1 MNAPLSAQG
10 NGYDGL
16 DGHSSMTWG
25 DDFTVL
31 VCRRRRSRRL
41 MRIGPRLVW
50 LLLLLALLPGRW
62 PALVVEGPWQTVA
75 AAYAP
80 CAAPTQGRYCAR
92 VGIAS
97 AASRWQA
104 TYFSLLDDLV
114 FLARPVLRLS
124 QPVVTRNALTC
135 FGATVAFSEHVACIQ
150 GCPLVPG
157 GWVGYP
163 KIASM
168 AFPCASMKADYQ
180 AKGSLE
186 ATA

>member
-1 MNAPLSAQG
+1 
-10 NGYDGL
+10 
-16 DGHSSMTWG
+16 MTWG

-80 CAAPTQGRYCAR
+80 CGKMGGPGLWVGCGPAPTQGRYCAR

-114 FLARPVLRLS
+114 FLTRPVLRLS

-150 GCPLVPG
+150 GCPLESG
-157 GWVGYP
+157 GWVS
-163 KIASM
+163 KN
-168 AFPCASMKADYQ
+168 
-180 AKGSLE
+180 SLHGLPMR
-186 ATA
+186 